1 MQGTSGQEQAQQAR
15 QRDFVDVFAK
25 CYDFKR
31 DLEVQAVG
39 LYPFFKTIEGNMGS
53 RVVIDGREVVMAGS
67 NNYLGLTRHP
77 KVVEAALDATR
88 KYGTSCSGS
97 RYANGTY
104 VIHVEL
110 EERLAEFMGKPKAL
124 CFTTGY
130 TTNMG
135 AISVLAGR
143 RDIILSDRENH
154 SCIMDA
160 TQLSFAETK
169 KYKHD
174 DMEDLERVLEASPA
188 DCGKLLVTDGVFSMK
203 GTLARLPEI
212 VKLKKKHGMRIFVDD
227 AHGVGVV
234 GKHGR
239 GTAEHYGLEADVDVV
254 MGTFSKSFAGLGG
267 FIAGEER
274 VISYVKHHARQLIFA
289 ASMTPASVAAVTQ
302 SLKMMQSEPEHLE
315 NLRKVVAKVRAEFNR
330 IGYAIGDEATPIVYI
345 KVGEDIQAFQFWKD
359 LLDMGVYTNPVITPG
374 VPQGQ
379 SGVRASFM
387 AIHTDK
393 DLARVIEAFETL
405 GKKYGLIK

>member
-1 MQGTSGQEQAQQAR
+1 
-15 QRDFVDVFAK
+15 VDVFAK

-31 DLEVQAVG
+31 DIEVQAAG
-39 LYPFFKTIEGNMGS
+39 LYPFFKTIEGNHGS

-77 KVVEAALDATR
+77 RVVEAAVNAT
-88 KYGTSCSGS
+88 KEFGTSCSGS

-104 VIHVEL
+104 VIHVQL
-110 EERLAEFMGKPKAL
+110 EEQLAEFMGKERAL

-143 RDIILSDRENH
+143 RDIIYSDRENH

-174 DMEDLERVLEASPA
+174 DMEDLERVLGNSNPEA
-188 DCGKLLVTDGVFSMK
+188 GKLLVTDGVFSMK
-203 GTLARLPEI
+203 GTLARLPQI
-212 VKLKKKHGMRIFVDD
+212 VELKKKYGLRIFVDD

-234 GKHGR
+234 GPNAR
-239 GTAEHYGLEADVDVV
+239 GTAEHFGLNDQVDVI

-267 FIAGEER
+267 FIAGDER
-274 VISYVKHHARQLIFA
+274 VISYIKHHARQLIFA
-289 ASMTPASVAAVTQ
+289 ASMTPASVAAVMT
-302 SLKMMQSEPEHLE
+302 SLDMIRNEPEHLD
-315 NLRKVVAKVRAEFNR
+315 NLRKVMRLARSEFER
-330 IGYAIGDEATPIVYI
+330 IGFPMPSGPEEATPIIYV
-345 KVGEDIQAFQFWKD
+345 KVGEDLEAFQFWKD
-359 LLDMGVYTNPVITPG
+359 LLELGIYTNPVITPG

-387 AIHTDK
+387 AIHTED
-393 DLARVIEAFETL
+393 DLARITEAFEKL
-405 GKKYGLIK
+405 GRKYGLLQKQADAEA

>member
-1 MQGTSGQEQAQQAR
+1 
-15 QRDFVDVFAK
+15 VDVFAK
-25 CYDFKR
+25 CFDFKR
-31 DLEVQAVG
+31 DLEVQAAG
-39 LYPFFKTIEGNMGS
+39 LYPFFKTIEGNHGS

-77 KVVEAALDATR
+77 RVVEAAIQATR
-88 KYGTSCSGS
+88 DFGTSCSGS

-104 VIHVEL
+104 IIHVQL
-110 EERLAEFMGKPKAL
+110 EEQLADFMGKERAL

-143 RDIILSDRENH
+143 RDLIFSDRENH

-160 TQLSFAETK
+160 TQLSFAETR

-174 DMEDLERVLEASPA
+174 DMEDLERLLENSNPDA
-188 DCGKLLVTDGVFSMK
+188 GKLLVTDGVFSMK
-203 GTLARLPEI
+203 GTLARLP
-212 VKLKKKHGMRIFVDD
+212 KLVEFKKKYGLRIFVDD

-234 GKHGR
+234 GAKGR
-239 GTAEHYGLEADVDVV
+239 GTAEHFGLDDDVDVV

-267 FIAGEER
+267 FIAGDER
-274 VISYVKHHARQLIFA
+274 VISYIKHHARQLIFA
-289 ASMTPASVAAVTQ
+289 ASMTPASAAAVMT
-302 SLKMMQSEPEHLE
+302 SLGMIRNEPEHLE
-315 NLRKVVAKVRAEFNR
+315 NLWKVVRLARSEFER
-330 IGYAIGDEATPIVYI
+330 IGFPMPAPPEEATPIIYV
-345 KVGEDIQAFQFWKD
+345 KVGEDIQAFQFWKE
-359 LLDMGVYTNPVITPG
+359 LLELGIYTNPVITPG

-387 AIHTDK
+387 AIHTES
-393 DLARVIEAFETL
+393 DLARIIEAFEKL
-405 GKKYGLIK
+405 GRKYGLINNV

>member
-1 MQGTSGQEQAQQAR
+1 M
-15 QRDFVDVFAK
+15 DVFAK
-25 CYDFKR
+25 CFEFTR
-31 DLEVQAVG
+31 DLEVQAAG
-39 LYPFFKTIEGNMGS
+39 LYPFFKTIEGNHGS

-77 KVVEAALDATR
+77 RVVESALKAT
-88 KYGTSCSGS
+88 KEYGTSCSGS

-110 EERLAEFMGKPKAL
+110 EEKLADFMQKPKAL

-143 RDIILSDRENH
+143 RDIIYSDRENH

-160 TQLSFAETK
+160 TQLTFAETK
-169 KYKHD
+169 KFKHNDMD
-174 DMEDLERVLEASPA
+174 DLARVLENSSPDA
-188 DCGKLLVTDGVFSMK
+188 GKLLVTDGVFSMK
-203 GTLARLPEI
+203 GTICRLPEM
-212 VKLKKKHGMRIFVDD
+212 VELKKKYGLRIFIDD

-234 GKHGR
+234 GATGR
-239 GTAEHYGLEADVDVV
+239 GTAEHFGLDKEVDVV

-289 ASMTPASVAAVTQ
+289 ASMTPGSVAAVSTA
-302 SLKMMQSEPEHLE
+302 LDMMRSEPEHLE
-315 NLRKVVAKVRAEFNR
+315 GLRTVINRVRGEFRR
-330 IGYAIGDEATPIVYI
+330 IGYPVNDEATPIIYV
-345 KVGEDIQAFQFWKD
+345 KVGEDIEAFQFWKE
-359 LLDMGVYTNPVITPG
+359 LLELGVYTNPVITPG

-387 AIHTDK
+387 AIHTESDI
-393 DLARVIEAFETL
+393 ARVTEAFEKL
-405 GKKYGLIK
+405 GKKYGLLK

>member
-1 MQGTSGQEQAQQAR
+1 M
-15 QRDFVDVFAK
+15 DVFAK
-25 CYDFKR
+25 CFEFTR
-31 DLEVQAVG
+31 DLEVQAAG
-39 LYPFFKTIEGNMGS
+39 LYPFFKTIEGNHGS

-77 KVVEAALDATR
+77 QVVEAAVKAT
-88 KYGTSCSGS
+88 KEYGTSCSGS

-110 EERLAEFMGKPKAL
+110 EEKLADFMDKPKAL

-135 AISVLAGR
+135 TISVLASR
-143 RDIILSDRENH
+143 RDIIYSDRENH

-160 TQLSFAETK
+160 TQLTFAETK

-174 DMEDLERVLEASPA
+174 DVEDLARVLENSPPEA
-188 DCGKLLVTDGVFSMK
+188 GKLLVTDGVFSMK
-203 GTLARLPEI
+203 GTICRLPEF
-212 VKLKKKHGMRIFVDD
+212 VELKKKYGLRIFVDD
-227 AHGVGVV
+227 AHGVGVL
-234 GKHGR
+234 GATGR
-239 GTAEHYGLEADVDVV
+239 GTAEHYGLDKEVDVV

-289 ASMTPASVAAVTQ
+289 ASMTPASVAAVSTA
-302 SLKMMQSEPEHLE
+302 LDLIRSEPEHLG
-315 NLRKVVAKVRAEFNR
+315 NLRKVIGQVRGEFRR
-330 IGYAIGDEATPIVYI
+330 IGYPVDEEPTPIVYV
-345 KVGEDIQAFQFWKD
+345 KVGEDIEAFQFWKE
-359 LLDMGVYTNPVITPG
+359 LLEMGVYTNPVITPG

-387 AIHTDK
+387 AIHTESDI
-393 DLARVIEAFETL
+393 ARVIEAFEKL
-405 GKKYGLIK
+405 GKKYGLLK

>member
-1 MQGTSGQEQAQQAR
+1 MHRLSEQPDAQDRR

-25 CYDFKR
+25 CFDFKR

-77 KVVEAALDATR
+77 KVVEAAIDATN

-104 VIHVEL
+104 VIHVDL
-110 EERLAEFMGKPKAL
+110 EERLAAFMGKPKAL

-174 DMEDLERVLEASPA
+174 DMEDLERVLEGSPA
-188 DCGKLLVTDGVFSMK
+188 DSGKLLVTDGVFSMK

-212 VKLKKKHGMRIFVDD
+212 VKLKKRFGMRIFVDD

-239 GTAEHYGLEADVDVV
+239 GTAEHFGLEADVDVV

-267 FIAGEER
+267 FIAGEDR
-274 VISYVKHHARQLIFA
+274 VINYVKHHARQLIFA

-302 SLKMMQSEPEHLE
+302 SLKLMQEEPQHLE
-315 NLRKVVAKVRAEFNR
+315 NLRTVVAKVRGEFNR
-330 IGYAIGDEATPIVYI
+330 IGYTVGDEATPIVYI

-359 LLDMGVYTNPVITPG
+359 LLELGVYTNPVITPG

-393 DLARVIEAFETL
+393 DLARIIDAFEKL

>member
-1 MQGTSGQEQAQQAR
+1 M
-15 QRDFVDVFAK
+15 DVFAK
-25 CYDFKR
+25 CFEFTR
-31 DLEVQAVG
+31 DLEVQAAG
-39 LYPFFKTIEGNMGS
+39 LYPFFKTIEGNHGS
-53 RVVIDGREVVMAGS
+53 RVIIDGREVVMAGS

-77 KVVEAALDATR
+77 RVVEAAIKATNEF
-88 KYGTSCSGS
+88 GTSCSGS

-110 EERLAEFMGKPKAL
+110 EEKLADYMDKPKAL

-143 RDIILSDRENH
+143 RDIIYSDRENH

-160 TQLSFAETK
+160 TQLTFAETK
-169 KYKHD
+169 KFKHD
-174 DMEDLERVLEASPA
+174 DIDDLARILENSPA
-188 DCGKLLVTDGVFSMK
+188 DAGKLIVSDGVFSMK
-203 GTLARLPEI
+203 GTICRLPEM
-212 VKLKKKHGMRIFVDD
+212 VELKKKYGARIFVDD

-234 GKHGR
+234 GPTGR
-239 GTAEHYGLEADVDVV
+239 GTAEHYGLDKDVDVV

-274 VISYVKHHARQLIFA
+274 VINYVKHHARQLIFA
-289 ASMTPASVAAVTQ
+289 ASMTPASVAAVSTA
-302 SLKMMQSEPEHLE
+302 LDLIRSEPEHLQ
-315 NLRKVVAKVRAEFNR
+315 NLRKVISNVRSELRR
-330 IGYAIGDEATPIVYI
+330 IGYPVDDQPTPIVYI
-345 KVGEDIQAFQFWKD
+345 KVGEDIEAFQFWKE
-359 LLDMGVYTNPVITPG
+359 LLELGVYTNPVITPG

-387 AIHTDK
+387 AIHTESDIS
-393 DLARVIEAFETL
+393 RIVEAFEKL
-405 GKKYGLIK
+405 GKKYGLLK

>member
-1 MQGTSGQEQAQQAR
+1 
-15 QRDFVDVFAK
+15 VDVFAK
-25 CYDFKR
+25 CFDFKR
-31 DLEVQAVG
+31 DLEVQAAG
-39 LYPFFKTIEGNMGS
+39 LYPFFKTIEGNHGS

-77 KVVEAALDATR
+77 RVVESAIQAT
-88 KYGTSCSGS
+88 KDFGTSCSGS

-104 VIHVEL
+104 IIHVQL
-110 EERLAEFMGKPKAL
+110 EEQLADFMGKERAL

-135 AISVLAGR
+135 AISCLAGR
-143 RDIILSDRENH
+143 RDIIYSDRENH

-174 DMEDLERVLEASPA
+174 DMEDLERILKNSNPDA
-188 DCGKLLVTDGVFSMK
+188 GKLLVTDGVFSMK
-203 GTLARLPEI
+203 GTLARLP
-212 VKLKKKHGMRIFVDD
+212 KLVEFKKKYGMRIFVDD

-234 GKHGR
+234 GANGR
-239 GTAEHYGLEADVDVV
+239 GTAEHFGLDDDVDVI

-267 FIAGEER
+267 FIAGDER
-274 VISYVKHHARQLIFA
+274 VISYIKHHARQLIFA
-289 ASMTPASVAAVTQ
+289 ASMTPASAAAVMT
-302 SLKMMQSEPEHLE
+302 SLDMIRNEPEHLQ
-315 NLRKVVAKVRAEFNR
+315 NLWKVVRLARSEFER
-330 IGYAIGDEATPIVYI
+330 IGFPMPSPPEEATPIIYV
-345 KVGEDIQAFQFWKD
+345 KVGDDIQAFQFWKE
-359 LLDMGVYTNPVITPG
+359 LLELGIYTNPVITPG

-387 AIHTDK
+387 AIHTES
-393 DLARVIEAFETL
+393 DLARIAEAFEKL
-405 GKKYGLIK
+405 GKKYGLINKV

>member
-1 MQGTSGQEQAQQAR
+1 M
-15 QRDFVDVFAK
+15 DVFAK
-25 CYDFKR
+25 CFEFKR

-39 LYPFFKTIEGNMGS
+39 LYPFFKTIEGNHGS

-77 KVVEAALDATR
+77 KVVEAAIDATR

-104 VIHVEL
+104 IIHVEL
-110 EERLAEFMGKPKAL
+110 EQKLADFMKKEKAL

-188 DCGKLLVTDGVFSMK
+188 EAGKLLVTDGVFSMK
-203 GTLARLPEI
+203 GTLAKLPEI
-212 VKLKKKHGMRIFVDD
+212 ARLKKKFGLRIFVDD
-227 AHGVGVV
+227 AHGIGVV
-234 GKHGR
+234 GKNGR
-239 GTAEHYGLEADVDVV
+239 GTAEHFGLDNEVDVV

-289 ASMTPASVAAVTQ
+289 ASMTPASVAAVSK
-302 SLKMMQSEPEHLE
+302 SLDLIRAEPEHLG
-315 NLRKVVAKVRAEFNR
+315 NLRRVVKLVRGEFQR
-330 IGYAIGDEATPIVYI
+330 VGFPVPDDETPIIYV

-359 LLDMGVYTNPVITPG
+359 LLELGVYTNPVITPG

-387 AIHTDK
+387 AIHTESDI
-393 DLARVIEAFETL
+393 ARVIEAFEKL
-405 GKKYGLIK
+405 GRKYGLIK

>member
-1 MQGTSGQEQAQQAR
+1 
-15 QRDFVDVFAK
+15 VDVFAK
-25 CYDFKR
+25 CFEFTR
-31 DLEVQAVG
+31 DLEVQAAG
-39 LYPFFKTIEGNMGS
+39 LYPFFKTIEGNHGS

-77 KVVEAALDATR
+77 QVVEAAVKAT
-88 KYGTSCSGS
+88 KEYGTSCSGS

-110 EERLAEFMGKPKAL
+110 EEKLADFMDKPKAL

-135 AISVLAGR
+135 TISVLAGR
-143 RDIILSDRENH
+143 RDIIYSDRENH

-160 TQLSFAETK
+160 TQLTFAETK

-174 DMEDLERVLEASPA
+174 DVEDLARVLENSPPEA
-188 DCGKLLVTDGVFSMK
+188 GKLLVTDGVFSMK
-203 GTLARLPEI
+203 GTICRLPEF
-212 VKLKKKHGMRIFVDD
+212 VELKKKYGLRIFVDD
-227 AHGVGVV
+227 AHGVGVL
-234 GKHGR
+234 GATGR
-239 GTAEHYGLEADVDVV
+239 GTAEHYGLDKEVDVV

-289 ASMTPASVAAVTQ
+289 ASMTPASVAAVSTA
-302 SLKMMQSEPEHLE
+302 LDLIRSEPEHLG
-315 NLRKVVAKVRAEFNR
+315 NLRKVIGQVRGEFRR
-330 IGYAIGDEATPIVYI
+330 IGYPVDEEPTPIVYV
-345 KVGEDIQAFQFWKD
+345 KVGEDIEAFQFWKE
-359 LLDMGVYTNPVITPG
+359 LLEMGVYTNPVITPG

-387 AIHTDK
+387 AIHTESDI
-393 DLARVIEAFETL
+393 ARVIEAFEKL
-405 GKKYGLIK
+405 GKKYGLLK

>member
-1 MQGTSGQEQAQQAR
+1 M
-15 QRDFVDVFAK
+15 DVFAK
-25 CYDFKR
+25 CFEFTR
-31 DLEVQAVG
+31 DLEVQAAG
-39 LYPFFKTIEGNMGS
+39 LYPFFKTIEGNHGS
-53 RVVIDGREVVMAGS
+53 RVVIDGNEVVMAGS

-77 KVVEAALDATR
+77 KVVEAAIDATR
-88 KYGTSCSGS
+88 VYGTSCSGS

-110 EERLAEFMGKPKAL
+110 EEKLADFMDKPKAL

-143 RDIILSDRENH
+143 RDIIYSDRENH

-160 TQLSFAETK
+160 TQLTFAETK

-174 DMEDLERVLEASPA
+174 DVEDLARVLENSSPEA
-188 DCGKLLVTDGVFSMK
+188 GKLLVTDGVFSMK
-203 GTLARLPEI
+203 GTICRLPEF
-212 VKLKKKHGMRIFVDD
+212 VELKKKYGMRIFVDD
-227 AHGVGVV
+227 AHGVGVI
-234 GKHGR
+234 GPTGR
-239 GTAEHYGLEADVDVV
+239 GTAEHFGLDKEVDVV

-289 ASMTPASVAAVTQ
+289 ASMTPASVAAVSTA
-302 SLKMMQSEPEHLE
+302 LDMMRNEPQHLE
-315 NLRKVVAKVRAEFNR
+315 NLRKVIKQVRSEFQR
-330 IGYAIGDEATPIVYI
+330 IGYPVNDEATPIIYV
-345 KVGEDIQAFQFWKD
+345 KVGEDIEAFQFWKE
-359 LLDMGVYTNPVITPG
+359 LLEMGVYTNPVITPG

-387 AIHTDK
+387 AIHTESDI
-393 DLARVIEAFETL
+393 ARVMEAFEKL
-405 GKKYGLIK
+405 GKKYGLLG

>member
-1 MQGTSGQEQAQQAR
+1 M
-15 QRDFVDVFAK
+15 DVFSK
-25 CYDFKR
+25 CFEFTR
-31 DLEVQAVG
+31 DVEVQAAG
-39 LYPFFKTIEGNMGS
+39 LYPFFKTIEGNHGS

-77 KVVEAALDATR
+77 RVVESAIEATR
-88 KYGTSCSGS
+88 QYGTSCSGS

-110 EERLAEFMGKPKAL
+110 EEKLADFMQKPKAL

-135 AISVLAGR
+135 TISVLAGR
-143 RDIILSDRENH
+143 RDIIYSDRENH

-160 TQLSFAETK
+160 TQLTFAETK

-174 DMEDLERVLEASPA
+174 DMEDLARVLENSSPEA
-188 DCGKLLVTDGVFSMK
+188 GKLLVTDGVFSMK
-203 GTLARLPEI
+203 GTICKLPQMIE
-212 VKLKKKHGMRIFVDD
+212 LKKKYNMRVFIDD
-227 AHGVGVV
+227 AHGVGVI
-234 GKHGR
+234 GPNGR
-239 GTAEHYGLEADVDVV
+239 GTAEHYGLDKEVDVV

-267 FIAGEER
+267 FIAGDER

-289 ASMTPASVAAVTQ
+289 ASMTPGSVAAVSTA
-302 SLKMMQSEPEHLE
+302 LDMIRAEPQHLA
-315 NLRKVVAKVRAEFNR
+315 NLRKVVQQVRSEFQRVGFPVN
-330 IGYAIGDEATPIVYI
+330 EEQTPIIYV
-345 KVGEDIQAFQFWKD
+345 KVGEDLEAFQFWKE
-359 LLDMGVYTNPVITPG
+359 LLEMGVYTNPVITPG

-387 AIHTDK
+387 AIHTESDI
-393 DLARVIEAFETL
+393 ARVIEAFEKL

>member
-1 MQGTSGQEQAQQAR
+1 M
-15 QRDFVDVFAK
+15 DVFAK

-77 KVVEAALDATR
+77 KVVEAALEATR

-110 EERLAEFMGKPKAL
+110 EERLAAFMGKPKAL

-174 DMEDLERVLEASPA
+174 DIEDLERVLEGSPA
-188 DCGKLLVTDGVFSMK
+188 DAGKLLVTDGVFSMK

-212 VKLKKKHGMRIFVDD
+212 VRLKKKYGMRIFVDD

-239 GTAEHYGLEADVDVV
+239 GTAEHFGLEADVDVV

-302 SLKMMQSEPEHLE
+302 SLKMIQSEPEHLD
-315 NLRKVVAKVRAEFNR
+315 NLRKVVAKVRAEFKR
-330 IGYAIGDEATPIVYI
+330 IGYAIGEEATPIVYI

-359 LLDMGVYTNPVITPG
+359 LLELGVYTNPVITPG

-387 AIHTDK
+387 AIHNDR
-393 DLARVIEAFETL
+393 DLAQVIEAFEKL
-405 GKKYGLIK
+405 GRKYGLIK

>member
-1 MQGTSGQEQAQQAR
+1 M
-15 QRDFVDVFAK
+15 DVFAK
-25 CYDFKR
+25 CFEFTR
-31 DLEVQAVG
+31 DLEVQAAG
-39 LYPFFKTIEGNMGS
+39 LYPFFKTIEGNHGS

-77 KVVEAALDATR
+77 KVVEAAVKAT
-88 KYGTSCSGS
+88 KEYGTSCSGS

-110 EERLAEFMGKPKAL
+110 EEKLADFMDKPKAL

-143 RDIILSDRENH
+143 RDIIYSDRENH

-160 TQLSFAETK
+160 TQLTFAETK

-174 DMEDLERVLEASPA
+174 DVEDLARVLENSPPEA
-188 DCGKLLVTDGVFSMK
+188 GKLLVTDGVFSMK
-203 GTLARLPEI
+203 GTICRLPEF
-212 VKLKKKHGMRIFVDD
+212 VELKKKYGLRIFIDD

-234 GKHGR
+234 GPTGR
-239 GTAEHYGLEADVDVV
+239 GTAEHYGLDKEVDVV

-289 ASMTPASVAAVTQ
+289 ASMTPGSVAAVSTA
-302 SLKMMQSEPEHLE
+302 LDLIRNEPEHLG
-315 NLRKVVAKVRAEFNR
+315 NLRKVISQVRGEFRR
-330 IGYAIGDEATPIVYI
+330 IGYPVDDEPTPIVYV
-345 KVGEDIQAFQFWKD
+345 KVGEDIEAFQFWKD
-359 LLDMGVYTNPVITPG
+359 LLELGVYTNPVITPG

-387 AIHTDK
+387 AIHTESDI
-393 DLARVIEAFETL
+393 ARVIEAFEKL
-405 GKKYGLIK
+405 GKKYGLLK

>member
-1 MQGTSGQEQAQQAR
+1 
-15 QRDFVDVFAK
+15 VYVFAK
-25 CYDFKR
+25 GYEFKR
-31 DLEVQAVG
+31 DLEVQAAG
-39 LYPFFKTIEGNMGS
+39 LYPFFKTIEGNHGS
-53 RVVIDGREVVMAGS
+53 RVVIEGREVVMAGS

-77 KVVEAALDATR
+77 QVVEAAIEATR

-110 EERLAEFMGKPKAL
+110 EAKLAEFMNKPKVL
-124 CFTTGY
+124 CFSTGY

-143 RDIILSDRENH
+143 RDIIYSDRENH

-160 TQLSFAETK
+160 TQLTFAETK

-174 DMEDLERVLEASPA
+174 DMEDLSRVLENSPA
-188 DCGKLLVTDGVFSMK
+188 DAGKLLVSDGVFSMK
-203 GTLARLPEI
+203 GTICRLPEMI
-212 VKLKKKHGMRIFVDD
+212 ALKKKFGLRIFIDD
-227 AHGVGVV
+227 AHGCGVI
-234 GKHGR
+234 GATGR
-239 GTAEHYGLEADVDVV
+239 GTAEHYGLDKEVDVV

-274 VISYVKHHARQLIFA
+274 VVNYVKHHARQLIFA
-289 ASMTPASVAAVTQ
+289 ASMTPASVAAV
-302 SLKMMQSEPEHLE
+302 SKALDLMRSEPEHLG
-315 NLRKVVAKVRAEFNR
+315 NLRKVIKQVRGEFRR
-330 IGYAIGDEATPIVYI
+330 IGYPVNDESTPIIYV
-345 KVGEDIQAFQFWKD
+345 KVGEDIEAFQFWKD
-359 LLDMGVYTNPVITPG
+359 LLELGVYTNPVITPG

-387 AIHTDK
+387 ATHTESDI
-393 DLARVIEAFETL
+393 ARVIEAFEKL
-405 GKKYGLIK
+405 GKKYGLLK

>member
-1 MQGTSGQEQAQQAR
+1 
-15 QRDFVDVFAK
+15 VDVFAK
-25 CYDFKR
+25 CFEFKR
-31 DLEVQAVG
+31 DLEVQAAG
-39 LYPFFKTIEGNMGS
+39 LYPFFKTIEGNHGS

-77 KVVEAALDATR
+77 KVVEAAISATR
-88 KYGTSCSGS
+88 EYGTSCSGS

-104 VIHVEL
+104 VVHVEL
-110 EERLAEFMGKPKAL
+110 EEKLADFMNKPKAL

-143 RDIILSDRENH
+143 RDIIYSDRENH

-160 TQLSFAETK
+160 TQLTFAETK

-174 DMEDLERVLEASPA
+174 DMEDLARVLENSPPDA
-188 DCGKLLVTDGVFSMK
+188 GKLLVTDGVFSMK
-203 GTLARLPEI
+203 GTICRLPEI
-212 VKLKKKHGMRIFVDD
+212 VELKKKYGMRIFVDD
-227 AHGVGVV
+227 AHGVGVI
-234 GKHGR
+234 GPTGR
-239 GTAEHYGLEADVDVV
+239 GTAEHFGLDKDVDVV

-289 ASMTPASVAAVTQ
+289 ASMTPASVAAVSTA
-302 SLKMMQSEPEHLE
+302 LDMIRSEPEHLQ
-315 NLRKVVAKVRAEFNR
+315 NLQKVVKQVRGEFRR
-330 IGYAIGDEATPIVYI
+330 IGYPVNDEATPIIYV
-345 KVGEDIQAFQFWKD
+345 KVGEDIEAFQFWKE
-359 LLDMGVYTNPVITPG
+359 LLELGVYTNPVITPG

-387 AIHTDK
+387 AIHTESDI
-393 DLARVIEAFETL
+393 ARVIEAFEKL
-405 GKKYGLIK
+405 GRKYGLLK

>member
-1 MQGTSGQEQAQQAR
+1 
-15 QRDFVDVFAK
+15 VDVFAK

-77 KVVEAALDATR
+77 KVVEAAIDATR

-110 EERLAEFMGKPKAL
+110 EAMLAEYMKKPKVL

-174 DMEDLERVLEASPA
+174 DIEDLERVLEGSAPDA
-188 DCGKLLVTDGVFSMK
+188 GKLLVTDGVFSMK

-212 VKLKKKHGMRIFVDD
+212 VKLKKKYGMRIFVDD

-239 GTAEHYGLEADVDVV
+239 GTAEHFGLEGDVDVV

-267 FIAGEER
+267 FIAGEDR
-274 VISYVKHHARQLIFA
+274 VINYVKHHARQLIFA

-302 SLKMMQSEPEHLE
+302 SLKLIQEEPQHLE
-315 NLRKVVAKVRAEFNR
+315 NLRSVVAKVRSEFNR
-330 IGYAIGDEATPIVYI
+330 VGYAVGDESTPIVYI

-359 LLDMGVYTNPVITPG
+359 LLELGVYTNPVITPG

-393 DLARVIEAFETL
+393 DLARIIDAFEKL

>member
-1 MQGTSGQEQAQQAR
+1 M
-15 QRDFVDVFAK
+15 DVFAK
-25 CYDFKR
+25 CFEFKR
-31 DLEVQAVG
+31 DLEVQAAG
-39 LYPFFKTIEGNMGS
+39 LYPFFKTIEGNHGS
-53 RVVIDGREVVMAGS
+53 RVIIEGREVVMAGS

-77 KVVEAALDATR
+77 RVVEAAIEATR
-88 KYGTSCSGS
+88 NFGTSCSGS

-110 EERLAEFMGKPKAL
+110 EEKLADYMGKEKAL

-174 DMEDLERVLEASPA
+174 DMEDLERILEASNPEN
-188 DCGKLLVTDGVFSMK
+188 GKLLVTDGVFSMK
-203 GTLARLPEI
+203 GTLAKLPRI
-212 VKLKKKHGMRIFVDD
+212 VELKKKHGLRIFVDD

-234 GKHGR
+234 GKTGR
-239 GTAEHYGLEADVDVV
+239 GTAEHYGLDKDVDVV

-267 FIAGEER
+267 FIVGEER

-289 ASMTPASVAAVTQ
+289 ASMTPASVAAVST
-302 SLKMMQSEPEHLE
+302 SLDMIRTEPQHLE
-315 NLRKVVAKVRAEFNR
+315 NLRSVINKVRGEFRR
-330 IGYAIGDEATPIVYI
+330 IGYPVIDEPTPIIYV
-345 KVGEDIQAFQFWKD
+345 KVGEDLEAFTFWKE
-359 LLDMGVYTNPVITPG
+359 LLELGVYTNPVITPG

-393 DLARVIEAFETL
+393 DIAHVIDAFEKL
-405 GKKYGLIK
+405 GKKYGLLK

>member
-1 MQGTSGQEQAQQAR
+1 M
-15 QRDFVDVFAK
+15 DVFAK
-25 CYDFKR
+25 CFEFKR
-31 DLEVQAVG
+31 DLEVQAAG
-39 LYPFFKTIEGNMGS
+39 LYPFFKTIEGNHGS

-77 KVVEAALDATR
+77 KVVEAAVKATQE
-88 KYGTSCSGS
+88 YGTSCSGS

-110 EERLAEFMGKPKAL
+110 EEKLADFMDKPKAL

-143 RDIILSDRENH
+143 RDFIYSDRENH

-160 TQLSFAETK
+160 TQLTFAETK

-174 DMEDLERVLEASPA
+174 DMEDLARVLENSSPEA
-188 DCGKLLVTDGVFSMK
+188 GKLLVTDGVFSMK
-203 GTLARLPEI
+203 GTMCRLPEI
-212 VKLKKKHGMRIFVDD
+212 VELKKKYGMRIFIDD

-234 GKHGR
+234 GKTGR
-239 GTAEHYGLEADVDVV
+239 GTAEHFGLDKDVDVV

-289 ASMTPASVAAVTQ
+289 ASMTPASVAAVST
-302 SLKMMQSEPEHLE
+302 SLDMIRNEPEHLE
-315 NLRKVVAKVRAEFNR
+315 NLRTVNSKVRKEFQR
-330 IGYAIGDEATPIVYI
+330 IGYPVPEDATPIVYV
-345 KVGEDIQAFQFWKD
+345 KVGEDIEAFQFWKE
-359 LLDMGVYTNPVITPG
+359 LLELGVYTNPVITPG

-387 AIHTDK
+387 AIHTESDI
-393 DLARVIEAFETL
+393 ARVIEAFEKL
-405 GKKYGLIK
+405 GKKYGLLG

>member
-1 MQGTSGQEQAQQAR
+1 M
-15 QRDFVDVFAK
+15 DVFAK

>member
-1 MQGTSGQEQAQQAR
+1 M
-15 QRDFVDVFAK
+15 DVFAK
-25 CYDFKR
+25 CFEFTR
-31 DLEVQAVG
+31 DLEVQAAG
-39 LYPFFKTIEGNMGS
+39 LYPFFKTIEGNHGS

-77 KVVEAALDATR
+77 QVVEAAVKAT
-88 KYGTSCSGS
+88 KEYGTSCSGS

-110 EERLAEFMGKPKAL
+110 EEKLADFMDKPKAL

-135 AISVLAGR
+135 TISVLAGR
-143 RDIILSDRENH
+143 RDIIYSDRENH

-160 TQLSFAETK
+160 TQLTFAETK

-174 DMEDLERVLEASPA
+174 DVEDLARVLENSPPEA
-188 DCGKLLVTDGVFSMK
+188 GKLLVTDGVFSMK
-203 GTLARLPEI
+203 GTICRLPEF
-212 VKLKKKHGMRIFVDD
+212 VELKKKYGLRIFVDD
-227 AHGVGVV
+227 AHGVGVL
-234 GKHGR
+234 GATGR
-239 GTAEHYGLEADVDVV
+239 GTAEHYGLDKEVDVV

-289 ASMTPASVAAVTQ
+289 ASMTPASVAAVSTA
-302 SLKMMQSEPEHLE
+302 LDLIRSEPEHLG
-315 NLRKVVAKVRAEFNR
+315 NLRKVIGQVRGEFRR
-330 IGYAIGDEATPIVYI
+330 IGYPVDEEPTPIVYV
-345 KVGEDIQAFQFWKD
+345 KVGEDIEAFQFWKE
-359 LLDMGVYTNPVITPG
+359 LLEMGVYTNPVITPG

-387 AIHTDK
+387 AIHTESDI
-393 DLARVIEAFETL
+393 ARVIEAFEKL
-405 GKKYGLIK
+405 GKKYGLLK

>member
-1 MQGTSGQEQAQQAR
+1 M
-15 QRDFVDVFAK
+15 DVFAK
-25 CYDFKR
+25 CFEFKR
-31 DLEVQAVG
+31 DLEVQAAG
-39 LYPFFKTIEGNMGS
+39 LYPFFKTIEGNHGS
-53 RVVIDGREVVMAGS
+53 RVIIDGREVVMAGS

-77 KVVEAALDATR
+77 KVVEAAIKAT
-88 KYGTSCSGS
+88 KDFGTSCSGS

-110 EERLAEFMGKPKAL
+110 EEKLADFMGKDKAL

-174 DMEDLERVLEASPA
+174 DMDDLERVLEASNPES
-188 DCGKLLVTDGVFSMK
+188 GKLLVTDGVFSMK
-203 GTLARLPEI
+203 GTLAKLPRMVE
-212 VKLKKKHGMRIFVDD
+212 LKKKYGMRIFVDD

-234 GKHGR
+234 GPHGR
-239 GTAEHYGLEADVDVV
+239 GTAEHFGVEKDVDVV

-289 ASMTPASVAAVTQ
+289 ASMTPASVAAVSQ
-302 SLKMMQSEPEHLE
+302 ALDMIRAEPEHLA
-315 NLRKVVAKVRAEFNR
+315 NLRKVIKAVRGEFKR
-330 IGYAIGDEATPIVYI
+330 IGYPVDDEATPIIYV
-345 KVGEDIQAFQFWKD
+345 KVGEDLEAFTFWKE
-359 LLDMGVYTNPVITPG
+359 LLELGVYTNPVITPG

-387 AIHTDK
+387 AIHTES
-393 DLARVIEAFETL
+393 DLARVIEAFDKL
-405 GKKYGLIK
+405 GKKYGLLGNR

>member
-1 MQGTSGQEQAQQAR
+1 M
-15 QRDFVDVFAK
+15 DVFAK
-25 CYDFKR
+25 CFDFKR
-31 DLEVQAVG
+31 DLEVQAAG
-39 LYPFFKTIEGNMGS
+39 LYPFFKTIEGNHGS
-53 RVVIDGREVVMAGS
+53 RVIIEGREVVMAGS

-77 KVVEAALDATR
+77 KVVEAAINATR
-88 KYGTSCSGS
+88 DFGTSCSGS

-110 EERLAEFMGKPKAL
+110 EEKLADYMGKEKAL

-174 DMEDLERVLEASPA
+174 DMEDLERILEASNPEN
-188 DCGKLLVTDGVFSMK
+188 GKLLVTDGVFSMK
-203 GTLARLPEI
+203 GTLAKLPRI
-212 VKLKKKHGMRIFVDD
+212 VELKKKHGLRIFVDD

-234 GKHGR
+234 GKTGR
-239 GTAEHYGLEADVDVV
+239 GTAEHYGLDKDVDVV

-267 FIAGEER
+267 FIVGEER

-289 ASMTPASVAAVTQ
+289 ASMTPGSVAAVSTA
-302 SLKMMQSEPEHLE
+302 LDMIRTEPQHLE
-315 NLRKVVAKVRAEFNR
+315 SLRSVIGKVRGEFQR
-330 IGYAIGDEATPIVYI
+330 IGYPVNDEPTPIVYV
-345 KVGEDIQAFQFWKD
+345 KVGEDLEAFTFWKE
-359 LLDMGVYTNPVITPG
+359 LLELGVYTNPVITPG

-393 DLARVIEAFETL
+393 DIAHVIDAFEKL
-405 GKKYGLIK
+405 GKKYGLLK

>member
-1 MQGTSGQEQAQQAR
+1 M
-15 QRDFVDVFAK
+15 DVFAK

-77 KVVEAALDATR
+77 KVVEAAIDATR
-88 KYGTSCSGS
+88 KYGSSCSGS

-110 EERLAEFMGKPKAL
+110 EERLAEYMKKPKVL

-143 RDIILSDRENH
+143 RDIILTDRENH

-174 DMEDLERVLEASPA
+174 DMEDLGRVLEASNPES
-188 DCGKLLVTDGVFSMK
+188 GKLLVTDGVFSMK
-203 GTLARLPEI
+203 GTLARLPEL
-212 VKLKKKHGMRIFVDD
+212 VEFKKKYGLRIFVDD

-234 GKHGR
+234 GEKGR
-239 GTAEHYGLEADVDVV
+239 GTAEHFGLEEHVDVT

-289 ASMTPASVAAVTQ
+289 ASMTPASVAAVTVALQ
-302 SLKMMQSEPEHLE
+302 LIQTEPEHLG
-315 NLRKVVAKVRAEFNR
+315 NLRKVIKKVRGEFQR
-330 IGYAIGDEATPIVYI
+330 VGFPVTDEATPIVYI

-359 LLDMGVYTNPVITPG
+359 LLEMGVYTNPVITPG

-387 AIHTDK
+387 AIHTDR
-393 DLARVIEAFETL
+393 DIAHIIDAFEKL
-405 GKKYGLIK
+405 GKKYGLLK

>member
-1 MQGTSGQEQAQQAR
+1 M
-15 QRDFVDVFAK
+15 DVFAK
-25 CYDFKR
+25 CFEFTR
-31 DLEVQAVG
+31 DLEVQAAG
-39 LYPFFKTIEGNMGS
+39 LYPFFKTIEGNHGS

-77 KVVEAALDATR
+77 KVVEAAVKAT
-88 KYGTSCSGS
+88 KEYGTSCSGS

-110 EERLAEFMGKPKAL
+110 EEKLADFMDKPKAL

-143 RDIILSDRENH
+143 RDIIYSDRENH

-160 TQLSFAETK
+160 TQLTFAETK

-174 DMEDLERVLEASPA
+174 DVEDLARVLENSPPEA
-188 DCGKLLVTDGVFSMK
+188 GKLLVTDGVFSMK
-203 GTLARLPEI
+203 GTICRLPEF
-212 VKLKKKHGMRIFVDD
+212 VELKKKYGLRIFIDD

-234 GKHGR
+234 GPTGR
-239 GTAEHYGLEADVDVV
+239 GTAEHYGLDKEVDVV

-289 ASMTPASVAAVTQ
+289 ASMTPGSVAAVSTA
-302 SLKMMQSEPEHLE
+302 LDLIRSEPEHLG
-315 NLRKVVAKVRAEFNR
+315 NLRKVISQVRGEFRR
-330 IGYAIGDEATPIVYI
+330 IGYPVDDEPTPIVYV
-345 KVGEDIQAFQFWKD
+345 KVGEDIEAFQFWKD
-359 LLDMGVYTNPVITPG
+359 LLELGVYTNPVITPG

-387 AIHTDK
+387 AIHTESDI
-393 DLARVIEAFETL
+393 ARVIEAFEKL
-405 GKKYGLIK
+405 GKKYGLLK

>member
-1 MQGTSGQEQAQQAR
+1 M
-15 QRDFVDVFAK
+15 DVFAK
-25 CYDFKR
+25 CFEFTR
-31 DLEVQAVG
+31 DLEVQAAG
-39 LYPFFKTIEGNMGS
+39 LYPFFKTIEGNHGS

-77 KVVEAALDATR
+77 RVVEAAVKAT
-88 KYGTSCSGS
+88 KEFGTSCSGS

-110 EERLAEFMGKPKAL
+110 EEKLADYMDKPKAL

-143 RDIILSDRENH
+143 RDIIYSDRENH

-160 TQLSFAETK
+160 TQLTFAETK

-174 DMEDLERVLEASPA
+174 DIEDLARILENSPA
-188 DCGKLLVTDGVFSMK
+188 DAGKLIVSDGVFSMK
-203 GTLARLPEI
+203 GTICRLPEM
-212 VKLKKKHGMRIFVDD
+212 VELKKKYGARIFVDD

-234 GKHGR
+234 GPTGR
-239 GTAEHYGLEADVDVV
+239 GTAEHYGLDKDVDVV

-274 VISYVKHHARQLIFA
+274 VINYVKHHARQLIFA
-289 ASMTPASVAAVTQ
+289 ASMTPASVAAVSTA
-302 SLKMMQSEPEHLE
+302 LDMIRSEPQHLE
-315 NLRKVVAKVRAEFNR
+315 NLRKVISSVRAEFRR
-330 IGYAIGDEATPIVYI
+330 IGYPVDDQPTPIVYV
-345 KVGEDIQAFQFWKD
+345 KVGEDIEAFQFWKE
-359 LLDMGVYTNPVITPG
+359 LLEMGVYTNPVITPG

-387 AIHTDK
+387 AIHTES
-393 DLARVIEAFETL
+393 DLARIIDAFEKL
-405 GKKYGLIK
+405 GKKYGLLK

>member
-1 MQGTSGQEQAQQAR
+1 M
-15 QRDFVDVFAK
+15 DVFAK
-25 CYDFKR
+25 CYEFKR
-31 DLEVQAVG
+31 DLEVQAAG
-39 LYPFFKTIEGNMGS
+39 LYPFFKTIEGNHGS
-53 RVVIDGREVVMAGS
+53 RVVIEGREVVMAGS

-77 KVVEAALDATR
+77 QVVEAAIEATR

-110 EERLAEFMGKPKAL
+110 EAKLAEFMNKPKVL
-124 CFTTGY
+124 CFSTGY

-143 RDIILSDRENH
+143 RDIIYSDRENH

-160 TQLSFAETK
+160 TQLTFAETK

-174 DMEDLERVLEASPA
+174 DMEDLSRVLENSPA
-188 DCGKLLVTDGVFSMK
+188 DAGKLLVSDGVFSMK
-203 GTLARLPEI
+203 GTICRLPEMI
-212 VKLKKKHGMRIFVDD
+212 ALKKKFGLRIFIDD
-227 AHGVGVV
+227 AHGCGVI
-234 GKHGR
+234 GATGR
-239 GTAEHYGLEADVDVV
+239 GTAEHYGLDKEVDVV

-274 VISYVKHHARQLIFA
+274 VVNYVKHHARQLIFA
-289 ASMTPASVAAVTQ
+289 ASMTPASVAAV
-302 SLKMMQSEPEHLE
+302 SKALDLMRSEPEHLG
-315 NLRKVVAKVRAEFNR
+315 NLRKVIKQVRGEFRR
-330 IGYAIGDEATPIVYI
+330 IGYPVNDESTPIIYV
-345 KVGEDIQAFQFWKD
+345 KVGEDIEAFQFWKD
-359 LLDMGVYTNPVITPG
+359 LLELGVYTNPVITPG

-387 AIHTDK
+387 ATHTESDI
-393 DLARVIEAFETL
+393 ARVIEAFEKL
-405 GKKYGLIK
+405 GKKYGLLK

>member
-1 MQGTSGQEQAQQAR
+1 M
-15 QRDFVDVFAK
+15 DVFAK
-25 CYDFKR
+25 CFEFTR
-31 DLEVQAVG
+31 DLEVQAAG
-39 LYPFFKTIEGNMGS
+39 LYPFFKTIEGNHGS

-77 KVVEAALDATR
+77 KVVEAAVKAT
-88 KYGTSCSGS
+88 KEYGTSCSGS

-110 EERLAEFMGKPKAL
+110 EEKLADFMDKPKAL

-143 RDIILSDRENH
+143 RDIIYSDRENH

-160 TQLSFAETK
+160 TQLTFAETK

-174 DMEDLERVLEASPA
+174 DVEDLARVLENSPPEA
-188 DCGKLLVTDGVFSMK
+188 GKLLVTDGVFSMK
-203 GTLARLPEI
+203 GTICRLPEF
-212 VKLKKKHGMRIFVDD
+212 VELKKKYGLRIFIDD

-234 GKHGR
+234 GPTGR
-239 GTAEHYGLEADVDVV
+239 GTAEHYGLDKEVDVV

-289 ASMTPASVAAVTQ
+289 ASMTPGSVAAVSTA
-302 SLKMMQSEPEHLE
+302 LDLIRSEPEHLN
-315 NLRKVVAKVRAEFNR
+315 NLRKVISQARGEFRR
-330 IGYAIGDEATPIVYI
+330 IGYPVDDEPTPIVYV
-345 KVGEDIQAFQFWKD
+345 KVGEDIEAFQFWKD
-359 LLDMGVYTNPVITPG
+359 LLELGVYTNPVITPG

-387 AIHTDK
+387 AIHTESDI
-393 DLARVIEAFETL
+393 ARVIEAFEKL
-405 GKKYGLIK
+405 GKKYGLLK

>member
-1 MQGTSGQEQAQQAR
+1 
-15 QRDFVDVFAK
+15 VDVFAK
-25 CYDFKR
+25 CFDFRR
-31 DLEVQAVG
+31 DLEVQAAG
-39 LYPFFKTIEGNMGS
+39 LYPFFKTIEGNHGS
-53 RVVIDGREVVMAGS
+53 RVVIDGNEVVMAGS

-77 KVVEAALDATR
+77 LVVEAAVKAT
-88 KYGTSCSGS
+88 KDFGTSCSGS

-110 EERLAEFMGKPKAL
+110 EQRLAEFMGKEKAL

-143 RDIILSDRENH
+143 RDYILSDRENH

-169 KYKHD
+169 KFKHD
-174 DMEDLERVLEASPA
+174 DMDDLERILDGLDKES
-188 DCGKLLVTDGVFSMK
+188 GKLLVTDGVFSMK
-203 GTLARLPEI
+203 GTLSKLPRI
-212 VKLKKKHGMRIFVDD
+212 VELKKKYGMRIFVDD

-234 GKHGR
+234 GPHGR
-239 GTAEHYGLEADVDVV
+239 GTAEHYCVESDVDVV

-289 ASMTPASVAAVTQ
+289 ASMTPASVAAVMC
-302 SLKMMQSEPEHLE
+302 SLDLMQKEPQHLA
-315 NLRKVVAKVRAEFNR
+315 NLHKVIAQVRGEFRR
-330 IGYAIGDEATPIVYI
+330 IGYPVDDEATPIVYV
-345 KVGEDIQAFQFWKD
+345 KVGEDLEAFTFWKE
-359 LLDMGVYTNPVITPG
+359 LLEMGVYTNPVITPG

-387 AIHTDK
+387 AIHTESDI
-393 DLARVIEAFETL
+393 ARVIEAFEKL
-405 GKKYGLIK
+405 GKKYGLLK

>member
-1 MQGTSGQEQAQQAR
+1 M
-15 QRDFVDVFAK
+15 DVFEK
-25 CYDFKR
+25 CVKFTR
-31 DLEVQAVG
+31 DLEVRAAG
-39 LYPFFKTIEGNMGS
+39 LYPFFKVIEGNYGS
-53 RVVIDGREVVMAGS
+53 RVDIDGHDVVMAGS

-77 KVVEAALDATR
+77 KVVEAALDAIV

-104 VIHVEL
+104 PIHVNL
-110 EERLAEFMGKPKAL
+110 EERLADFMGKPMVL
-124 CFTTGY
+124 CFSTGY

-143 RDIILSDRENH
+143 RDIIYTDRENH

-160 TQLSFAETK
+160 TQLSFAETR
-169 KYKHD
+169 KYMHD
-174 DMEDLERVLEASPA
+174 DMDDLARVLEDSNPEA
-188 DCGKLLVTDGVFSMK
+188 GKLLVSDGVFSMK
-203 GTLARLPEI
+203 GTLTKLPEI
-212 VKLKKKHGMRIFVDD
+212 VKLKKKYNFRIFIDD

-234 GKHGR
+234 GAKGR
-239 GTAEHYGLEADVDVV
+239 GTAEHYGLEDDVDVV

-289 ASMTPASVAAVTQ
+289 AAMTPACVAAVTAA
-302 SLKMMQSEPEHLE
+302 LDLMIAEPEHLAA
-315 NLRKVVAKVRAEFNR
+315 LRKVIRNVRSEFQR
-330 IGYAIGDEATPIVYI
+330 VGFPIPEDETPIVYV
-345 KVGEDIQAFQFWKD
+345 KVGDDTAAFKFWKE
-359 LLDMGVYTNPVITPG
+359 LLEMGVYTNPVITPG

-387 AIHTDK
+387 AIHTESDI
-393 DLARVIEAFETL
+393 ARIIEAFETL
-405 GKKYGLIK
+405 GKKYGLLGNR

>member
-1 MQGTSGQEQAQQAR
+1 M
-15 QRDFVDVFAK
+15 DVFAK
-25 CYDFKR
+25 CFDFTR
-31 DLEVQAVG
+31 DLEVQAAG
-39 LYPFFKTIEGNMGS
+39 LYPFFKTIEGNHGS

-77 KVVEAALDATR
+77 KVVEAAVNAT
-88 KYGTSCSGS
+88 KEYGTSCSGS

-110 EERLAEFMGKPKAL
+110 EEKLADFMDKPKAL

-143 RDIILSDRENH
+143 RDIIYSDRENH

-160 TQLSFAETK
+160 TQLTFAETK

-174 DMEDLERVLEASPA
+174 DVEDLARVLENSPPEA
-188 DCGKLLVTDGVFSMK
+188 GKLLVTDGVFSMK
-203 GTLARLPEI
+203 GTICRLPEF
-212 VKLKKKHGMRIFVDD
+212 VELKKKYGLRIFIDD

-234 GKHGR
+234 GPTGR
-239 GTAEHYGLEADVDVV
+239 GTAEHYGLDKEVDVV

-289 ASMTPASVAAVTQ
+289 ASMTPGSVAAVSTA
-302 SLKMMQSEPEHLE
+302 LDLIRNEPEHLG
-315 NLRKVVAKVRAEFNR
+315 NLRKVISQVRGEFRR
-330 IGYAIGDEATPIVYI
+330 IGYPVDDEPTPIVYV
-345 KVGEDIQAFQFWKD
+345 KVGEDIEAFQFWKD
-359 LLDMGVYTNPVITPG
+359 LLELGVYTNPVITPG

-387 AIHTDK
+387 AIHTESDI
-393 DLARVIEAFETL
+393 ARVIEAFEKL
-405 GKKYGLIK
+405 GKKYGLLK